1 MRHQLDPLSAVLRG
15 AGALSRAAEFAFRRS
30 DGAGDIYPDDQD
42 HGQIPGVNPDQVLF
56 LGEAGMMSL
65 GVRTHALS
73 LPAFS
78 SRALAR
84 TSGRG
89 VAWSSHT
96 LPSSRI
102 HDGAD
107 VATGLE
113 CPLIRTDAV
122 VLLVG
127 ITDVLRVTSAPA
139 WDRRLS
145 TTLDA
150 LTEHLSSDTQI
161 LVAEI
166 PPLDNAGSL
175 SRPARLAAGIHGRV
189 LNRRSRAVIDG
200 RAGISMVSFPEELTH
215 SLWKPESQEDRYTGT
230 YRVWGAHLGR
240 ALASSTAS

>member
-1 MRHQLDPLSAVLRG
+1 MRQELDPLSAVLRG
-15 AGALSRAAEFAFRRS
+15 AGALTRAAEFVFRRS
-30 DGAGDIYPDDQD
+30 DGAGDIYPDDAD
-42 HGQIPGVNPDQVLF
+42 NGQIPGMNPDRVLF
-56 LGEAGMMSL
+56 LGEPGMMSL

-73 LPAFS
+73 LPAFA

-89 VAWSSHT
+89 VAWSIHP
-96 LPSSRI
+96 LRSSRI

-107 VATGLE
+107 VAAGLE
-113 CPLIRTDAV
+113 CPLTGTDAV
-122 VLLVG
+122 VLMVG

-145 TTLDA
+145 ATLDA
-150 LTEHLSSDTQI
+150 LKEHLSCGTRI

-175 SRPARLAAGIHGRV
+175 SRPARLAAGIHGRA
-189 LNRRSRAVIDG
+189 LNRRTRAVIDG
-200 RAGISMVSFPEELTH
+200 RAGISMVPFPEELTH

-230 YRVWGAHLGR
+230 YRVWGTHLGR
-240 ALASSTAS
+240 ALASSTAP